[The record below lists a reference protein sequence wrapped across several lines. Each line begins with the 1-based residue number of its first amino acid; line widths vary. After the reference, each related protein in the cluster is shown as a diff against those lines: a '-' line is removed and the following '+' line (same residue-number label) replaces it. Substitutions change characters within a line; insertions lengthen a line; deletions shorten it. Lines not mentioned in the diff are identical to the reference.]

1 MEMSKTYNPQEF
13 EEKLYENWL
22 KIGCFEAKVD
32 KKKEPFTIVIPP
44 PNITGQLHMGHA
56 LNDTIQDVIVR
67 FKRMQG
73 YSTLWLP
80 GTDHASIATEV
91 KIVEKMKSEGLSK
104 NDVGREGF
112 LERAWDWKRQYGGRI
127 IDQLKR
133 LGCSCDWSREAFTMD
148 EKCSK
153 AVKEVFVNLYEK
165 GLIYKGDRI
174 INWCPC
180 CKTALS
186 DAEVEYE
193 EEDGHLWNIRYPLAD
208 GSGEIV
214 VATTRP
220 ETMPGDTA
228 VAVNPKDD
236 RYKDM
241 IGKTLILPLMN
252 KEIPIVADDYVET
265 DFGSGA
271 VKITPAHDPNDFE
284 VGARHNLP
292 VIRIMNDDGSMNAN
306 AGKYVG
312 LSREDAR
319 IAIVKDLEEQGYLV
333 SVEDYKH
340 NVGHCY
346 RCHSTVEPL
355 VSKQWFVKMEPL
367 AKPAISVVKKK
378 KVEFIPS
385 RFSKVYFNWME
396 NIKDWCIS
404 RQLWWGHRIPA
415 YYCQDCGEM
424 IVSKEDVKV
433 CPKCGSTHIKQDED
447 VLDTWF
453 SSALWPFSTLGYPDK
468 TKDLAYFYPNS
479 LLVTAYDIIFFW
491 VARMI
496 FSGIEHMGDIPFPE
510 VLIHGIVR
518 DKYGRKMSKSLGNG
532 IDPLEI
538 IDKYGADSLRF
549 SLTQGITP
557 GGDTRYIDEKTESA
571 SNFMNKVWNASR
583 FVMMNMKGVKV
594 KQMGS
599 FRLTSADKWILTQL
613 NRTVKEVTKSLEK
626 YEIGLASAKIYD
638 FVWTEFCDWYIE
650 LAKTS
655 LYGDNQDKK
664 ANTVSVLAYV
674 LQNILKLMHPFVPFI
689 TEQIYQ
695 SLPTTKGTI
704 VTAQWP
710 TYDKKTVFS
719 REAAEFSKVMEAIK
733 AIRNLKAERGVA
745 PSKKLNIYLVASSVA
760 KKDVVYIQKLAGVG
774 EVCFIDDKS
783 GLDSNVVSLFGG
795 YGEIAVLLGDLVN
808 FEEEIAR
815 LSQELAHTQ
824 SEIDRATKLLANQG
838 FVAKAP
844 KALIDKEIQKQAD
857 YRQKADKLIEQIES
871 LKKYV

>member
-1 MEMSKTYNPQEF
+1 MSKTYNPQEF

-284 VGARHNLP
+284 VGARHDLP
-292 VIRIMNDDGSMNAN
+292 VIRIMNDDGSMNEN

-319 IAIVKDLEEQGYLV
+319 VAIVKDLEEQGYLV
-333 SVEDYKH
+333 GVEDYKH

-346 RCHSTVEPL
+346 RCHHTVEPL

-424 IVSKEDVKV
+424 IVSKE
-433 CPKCGSTHIKQDED
+433 
-447 VLDTWF
+447 
-453 SSALWPFSTLGYPDK
+453 
-468 TKDLAYFYPNS
+468 
-479 LLVTAYDIIFFW
+479 
-491 VARMI
+491 
-496 FSGIEHMGDIPFPE
+496 
-510 VLIHGIVR
+510 
-518 DKYGRKMSKSLGNG
+518 
-532 IDPLEI
+532 
-538 IDKYGADSLRF
+538 
-549 SLTQGITP
+549 
-557 GGDTRYIDEKTESA
+557 
-571 SNFMNKVWNASR
+571 
-583 FVMMNMKGVKV
+583 
-594 KQMGS
+594 
-599 FRLTSADKWILTQL
+599 
-613 NRTVKEVTKSLEK
+613 
-626 YEIGLASAKIYD
+626 
-638 FVWTEFCDWYIE
+638 
-650 LAKTS
+650 
-655 LYGDNQDKK
+655 
-664 ANTVSVLAYV
+664 
-674 LQNILKLMHPFVPFI
+674 
-689 TEQIYQ
+689 
-695 SLPTTKGTI
+695 
-704 VTAQWP
+704 
-710 TYDKKTVFS
+710 
-719 REAAEFSKVMEAIK
+719 
-733 AIRNLKAERGVA
+733 
-745 PSKKLNIYLVASSVA
+745 
-760 KKDVVYIQKLAGVG
+760 
-774 EVCFIDDKS
+774 
-783 GLDSNVVSLFGG
+783 
-795 YGEIAVLLGDLVN
+795 
-808 FEEEIAR
+808 
-815 LSQELAHTQ
+815 
-824 SEIDRATKLLANQG
+824 
-838 FVAKAP
+838 
-844 KALIDKEIQKQAD
+844 
-857 YRQKADKLIEQIES
+857 
-871 LKKYV
+871 